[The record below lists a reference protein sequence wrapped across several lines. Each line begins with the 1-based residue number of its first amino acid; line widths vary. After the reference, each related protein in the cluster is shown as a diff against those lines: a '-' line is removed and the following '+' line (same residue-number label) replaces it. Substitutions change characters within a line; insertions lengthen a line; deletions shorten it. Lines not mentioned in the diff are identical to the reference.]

1 LIDETVSHYRVLT
14 KLGGGGMGVVYEAED
29 LSLGRHVALKF
40 LPEEMA
46 SRPEA
51 LARFKREARAA
62 SALNHPHICTI
73 HEIAEHAGRPFI
85 VIERMKGE
93 TLKHTIAGRPM
104 PMEQV
109 MELGAQMADAL
120 DAAHTAGVVHRD
132 LKPAN
137 VFVTERGEAK
147 LLDFGL
153 AKLGAPEDASQD
165 SSMPTAP
172 PEDHLTSAGS
182 TLGTVAYMSPEQAR
196 GQVLDARSDL
206 FSLGVLLYEMAT
218 GRIPFDGG
226 SSAEVFK
233 AILADEPKPPSVLNE
248 KLPPDLERIILRALE
263 KDRALRYQH
272 ASDMRAE
279 LKRLARDT
287 SSGRVSGQV
296 QAARSSGSVSAA
308 APASRKGLWIGG
320 AVALVALV
328 AFGLWLAK
336 LGGGSAGPAAAV
348 EKRIAVLPFENQGAP
363 DDGYFAD
370 GMTDE
375 VRSKLAGLPGLA
387 VIAGQSSGQYKGTT
401 KSPREIAKEL
411 EARYLLTAKVRWQ
424 KAGAVSRI
432 RVTPELVEVSGSGAP
447 TTRWQGAFDAELKD
461 VFEVQGRIATQVA
474 QALELALGAKEQGS
488 LEERPTSNLAAWDAY
503 LKGREIN
510 DSGNDAATM
519 RRAAVQFE
527 QAVALDP
534 DFALAWVYLSVTR
547 SLAYANGVKSPELDG
562 AARDAAERALALA
575 PASPDSQ
582 WALGTYRRLVKGGY
596 AQAGDAFREGLWSAP
611 GNVDLLRGMGYA
623 LMEQGR
629 LEEALVPLR
638 RAQMLDPRSWRPH
651 TALAFVLMRL
661 RRPLEARE
669 AIDRAIPLSPT
680 HLGMLG
686 VKIATHLQEGDVEAA
701 RRVVATALPQVEP
714 TALVY
719 GVVSESGSSCA
730 GLLLDASQRD
740 LLLRLTPAAF
750 GDDRAAWATALAQ
763 EHVRRGDAEKARPYW
778 EQAREEFAK
787 QIAAAP
793 DEGLLHAN
801 LGLALAH
808 LGRRQEAIREGER
821 SVALTPVEQDAYLGP
836 GMLENLARI
845 HVTLGNH
852 EAALDALERT
862 LAVAGTLTPAW
873 ARIDPGFEP
882 LRGNPRFEKLTR
894 G

>member
-1 LIDETVSHYRVLT
+1 MIDETVSHYRVLT

-29 LSLGRHVALKF
+29 LSLGRHVTLKF

-85 VIERMKGE
+85 VMERMKGE

-320 AVALVALV
+320 AVAL
-328 AFGLWLAK
+328 GL
-336 LGGGSAGPAAAV
+336 
-348 EKRIAVLPFENQGAP
+348 
-363 DDGYFAD
+363 
-370 GMTDE
+370 
-375 VRSKLAGLPGLA
+375 
-387 VIAGQSSGQYKGTT
+387 
-401 KSPREIAKEL
+401 
-411 EARYLLTAKVRWQ
+411 
-424 KAGAVSRI
+424 
-432 RVTPELVEVSGSGAP
+432 
-447 TTRWQGAFDAELKD
+447 
-461 VFEVQGRIATQVA
+461 
-474 QALELALGAKEQGS
+474 
-488 LEERPTSNLAAWDAY
+488 
-503 LKGREIN
+503 
-510 DSGNDAATM
+510 
-519 RRAAVQFE
+519 
-527 QAVALDP
+527 
-534 DFALAWVYLSVTR
+534 
-547 SLAYANGVKSPELDG
+547 
-562 AARDAAERALALA
+562 
-575 PASPDSQ
+575 
-582 WALGTYRRLVKGGY
+582 
-596 AQAGDAFREGLWSAP
+596 
-611 GNVDLLRGMGYA
+611 
-623 LMEQGR
+623 
-629 LEEALVPLR
+629 
-638 RAQMLDPRSWRPH
+638 
-651 TALAFVLMRL
+651 
-661 RRPLEARE
+661 
-669 AIDRAIPLSPT
+669 
-680 HLGMLG
+680 
-686 VKIATHLQEGDVEAA
+686 
-701 RRVVATALPQVEP
+701 
-714 TALVY
+714 
-719 GVVSESGSSCA
+719 
-730 GLLLDASQRD
+730 
-740 LLLRLTPAAF
+740 
-750 GDDRAAWATALAQ
+750 
-763 EHVRRGDAEKARPYW
+763 
-778 EQAREEFAK
+778 
-787 QIAAAP
+787 
-793 DEGLLHAN
+793 
-801 LGLALAH
+801 
-808 LGRRQEAIREGER
+808 
-821 SVALTPVEQDAYLGP
+821 
-836 GMLENLARI
+836 
-845 HVTLGNH
+845 
-852 EAALDALERT
+852 
-862 LAVAGTLTPAW
+862 
-873 ARIDPGFEP
+873 
-882 LRGNPRFEKLTR
+882 
-894 G
+894 